1 MLSSARDGLLA
12 FAFPSFCQ
20 VCVSPIESWRNGIAC
35 DDCWAQ
41 SNWPNDLALC
51 LKCGVPIGS
60 SGASRCGRCESLS
73 FAIARACG
81 PYALA
86 WRESVLWL
94 KKYPQVF
101 PRIVDHLK
109 ASAFQMATGRAVDLI
124 LPVPLHPARERK
136 RGFNQAQVI
145 AEALSRATRLRLDC
159 ASLVRVGETTRHRA
173 GMDAAQRA
181 NSLKGAF
188 RVRAARGVVNRRVLV
203 VDDVMTTAAT
213 ANEVASSL
221 LDAGAREVCV
231 LTLARVAT
239 APLWG
244 KRLAL
249 TKAD

>member
-1 MLSSARDGLLA
+1 MLSSARDALLA

-20 VCVSPIESWRNGIAC
+20 VCTSPIESWRNGISCEA
-35 DDCWAQ
+35 CWAQ
-41 SNWPNDLALC
+41 SRWPADLALC
-51 LKCGVPIGS
+51 LKCGIPLGS
-60 SGASRCGRCESLS
+60 SGQSRCGQCESLS

-81 PYALA
+81 PYVLS

-94 KKYPQVF
+94 KKHPQVF

-109 ASAFQMATGRAVDLI
+109 ASAFEIATGHGVDVV
-124 LPVPLHPARERK
+124 LPVPLHPVRERQ

-145 AEALSRATRLRLDC
+145 AEALSRATRIRVDG
-159 ASLVRVGETTRHRA
+159 ASLIRVGETMRHRA
-173 GMDAAQRA
+173 GMDAAHRA
-181 NSLKGAF
+181 SSLKGAF
-188 RVRAARGVVNRRVLV
+188 RVRAARGVVDRGVLV

-213 ANEVASSL
+213 ANEVARSL
-221 LDAGAREVCV
+221 LEAGAREVCV
-231 LTLARVAT
+231 LTIARVAT